1 MGSDL
6 LLVIVVGTA
15 LAFDFTNGFHDTATA
30 MATSIATRALPP
42 RIAVALSAVLNVAGA
57 FLSLAVATTI
67 AKGVV
72 DPSAITL
79 NIIFAGLI
87 GAITWNLV
95 TWYYGLPSS
104 SSHALIGGVVGAALV
119 AKGQDAIKGAG
130 IVEKVLIPAVLAPFL
145 AGAVA
150 VLGTYL
156 AYRLTRRERPDHVK
170 RGFRVGQIA
179 SASLVSLAHGTNDA
193 QKTMGVITLALIA
206 HGSLN
211 GNASVPTWVII
222 SAALAI
228 GGGTYIGG
236 WRVIRTMGTRI
247 TEIEPP
253 QGFAAQTSAAAV
265 ILASSH
271 YGFPLSTTHV
281 TSGSIIG
288 SGVGKRMAEV
298 HWGVAGRLAVA
309 WLITLPA
316 AGAIGGGTSWVADAI
331 GGTAGVVVMAVVGAI
346 LAAGLWAAT
355 RNDRVTAD
363 NVLDPPPTY
372 TDSDL
377 SRLEVGELVPA

>member
-1 MGSDL
+1 M
-6 LLVIVVGTA
+6 
-15 LAFDFTNGFHDTATA
+15 
-30 MATSIATRALPP
+30 
-42 RIAVALSAVLNVAGA
+42 LNVAGA

-79 NIIFAGLI
+79 NIVIFAGLI

-211 GNASVPTWVII
+211 GNAGVPTWVII

-228 GGGTYIGG
+228 GAGTYIGG

-288 SGVGKRMAEV
+288 SGVGKRLAEV

-363 NVLDPPPTY
+363 NVIDPLPTVP
-372 TDSDL
+372 DSDV